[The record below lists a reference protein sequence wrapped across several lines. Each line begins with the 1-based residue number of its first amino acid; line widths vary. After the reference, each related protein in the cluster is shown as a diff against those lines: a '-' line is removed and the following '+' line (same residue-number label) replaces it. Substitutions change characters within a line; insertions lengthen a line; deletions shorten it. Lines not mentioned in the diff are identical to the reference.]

1 VPQWSAIL
9 IGYLLGAI
17 PTAFIAGRIVK
28 GQDIRRMGDANSG
41 AANAFRELG
50 HRTGILVGVI
60 DAAKGALVVFIAEVF
75 DMPVTV
81 VMLAGLAAVI
91 GHNWPVYLGFRG
103 GRGVST
109 TLGILVVLVTLPMLI
124 LAVPALLILI
134 LKKNVTLSM
143 AFLFILLPVVDLLL
157 GEPPALIGYGL
168 ALPALVGITH
178 YLRTRP
184 PALRHA

>member
-1 VPQWSAIL
+1 MPPWLAVL

-17 PTAFIAGRIVK
+17 PTAFIAGRVVR
-28 GQDIRRMGDANSG
+28 GQDIRRLGDANSG

-50 HRTGILVGVI
+50 HWTGILVGVI
-60 DAAKGALVVFIAEVF
+60 DVAKGALVILIARAF
-75 DMPVTV
+75 DMSLAVIL
-81 VMLAGLAAVI
+81 MAGLATVI

-109 TLGILVVLVTLPMLI
+109 TLGILAVLVTLPMLI
-124 LAVPALLILI
+124 LAVPALLILV
-134 LKKNVTLSM
+134 LKKSVTLSM
-143 AFLFILLPVVDLLL
+143 AFLFILLPLVDLLL

-168 ALPALVGITH
+168 ALPALVGVTH

-184 PALRHA
+184 RALRQA